1 MEIFI
6 ELSIIL
12 VITTIVATL
21 MRLLRQPL
29 IVGYIVSGI
38 VVGPYVLNILQ
49 ANESVELFS
58 KIGIAILL
66 FIVGL
71 SLNPDTV
78 KETGV
83 SSLVTGIGQILFTAT
98 IGYFLIRS
106 LGFSSIGAFYGAIA
120 LTFSST
126 IIVLKL
132 LSDRGDLE
140 TLYGKISVGFLLVQ
154 DIAATLLLIIVP
166 IIGAQGTASTETATG
181 PMLVKLIGLGI
192 VISIGLYLIAKYIL
206 PRFSDYLARS
216 SELLFIFAISWGL
229 VLATVFYKIGYSIE
243 IGALIA
249 GATLAA
255 SKYSFEISSRMR
267 PLRDFFIVM
276 FFVLLGSHLVLDN
289 VAALI
294 VPAVILS
301 VFVLIG
307 NPLIV
312 FFLMNALGY
321 KNRTAFM
328 AGLTVAQISEFSL
341 ILMSLGLSL
350 GHIDQNTVTLITLV
364 GIITIVGSTYLFLF
378 ADSVYAAIESF
389 LKKITIRKKLRAD
402 QEISNTHYDMII
414 FGFGRVGLEFVEKA
428 HEENLKPLVVDYN
441 PEVFNKK
448 KSYPFAHVFGDAQDV
463 EFLEEIN
470 VGNAKMII
478 STIPDVQTN
487 ELIITY
493 YRQKQP
499 NGIIITT
506 AHTVPNAMKL
516 YGEGATYVIL
526 PHYLGAYHATAMITK
541 GLQDQNVFFSERKIQ
556 EEQIRKHHPE
566 HFGHI
571 TA

>member
-12 VITTIVATL
+12 VITTIVATI
-21 MRLLRQPL
+21 MRLMKQPL
-29 IVGYIVSGI
+29 VVGYIISGV
-38 VVGPYVLNILQ
+38 VVGPYILNVLH
-49 ANESVELFS
+49 ANEAVELFS

-78 KETGV
+78 KETGG
-83 SSLVTGIGQILFTAT
+83 SSLVTGIGQILFTAI
-98 IGYFLIRS
+98 IGFFLIKA
-106 LGFSSIGAFYGAIA
+106 LGYPSISAFYGAIA

-140 TLYGKISVGFLLVQ
+140 TLYGKISIGFLLVQ
-154 DIAATLLLIIVP
+154 DIAATLLLVIVP
-166 IIGAQGTASTETATG
+166 IIGAQGMAGTDSQTG
-181 PMLVKLIGLGI
+181 LALAKLLGSGAI
-192 VISIGLYLIAKYIL
+192 ISIALYVIAKYIL
-206 PRFSDYLARS
+206 PKFSDYLARS

-229 VLATVFYKIGYSIE
+229 VLATVFYKLGFSIE

-289 VAALI
+289 VATLI
-294 VPAVILS
+294 LPAVILS

-312 FFLMNALGY
+312 FMLMNVLGY
-321 KNRTAFM
+321 KNRTSFM

-341 ILMSLGLSL
+341 ILMSLGLTL
-350 GHIDQNTVTLITLV
+350 GHIDQSITTLITLV
-364 GIITIVGSTYLFLF
+364 GVITIVGSTYLFLY
-378 ADSVYAAIESF
+378 ADSLYSFLESG
-389 LKKITIRKKLRAD
+389 LKKISVRKKATNDHEL
-402 QEISNTHYDMII
+402 TTVHHDMII

-441 PEVFNKK
+441 PEVFNRKK
-448 KSYPFAHVFGDAQDV
+448 EYSFAHVFGDAQDV
-463 EFLEEIN
+463 EFLEEIGT
-470 VGNAKMII
+470 GNAKMII
-478 STIPDVQTN
+478 STIPDVATN

-493 YRQKQP
+493 YRSKQP

-506 AHTVPNAMKL
+506 AHTVPNAVKL
-516 YGEGATYVIL
+516 YKEGATYVIL
-526 PHYLGAYHATAMITK
+526 PHYLGAYHATEMITK
-541 GLQDQNVFFSERKIQ
+541 GLKNQDVFLLERKLQ
-556 EEQIRKHHPE
+556 EEQIKKHHPE
-566 HFGHI
+566 HFS
-571 TA
+571 A